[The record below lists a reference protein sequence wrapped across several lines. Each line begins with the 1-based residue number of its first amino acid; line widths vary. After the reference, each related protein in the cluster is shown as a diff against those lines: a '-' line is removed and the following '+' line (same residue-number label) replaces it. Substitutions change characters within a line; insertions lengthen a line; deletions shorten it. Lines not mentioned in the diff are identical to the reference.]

1 MNEVSIIINGVRYD
15 AVERVTQEN
24 LCYDCD
30 LYRNCKL
37 DDCCGDLIGFK
48 IFKKSTKSFITK
60 EILLENGFEAKQ
72 EPMVSLADT
81 HFIGERFFKRVQKKG
96 NKEYFFTIDLD
107 NNYSNSIDRDWN
119 LHIDNNDMQSV
130 CGCDI
135 QTTEHFNTLM
145 ELMEIDFK
153 L

>member
-1 MNEVSIIINGVRYD
+1 MSRY
-15 AVERVTQEN
+15 
-24 LCYDCD
+24 
-30 LYRNCKL
+30 
-37 DDCCGDLIGFK
+37 
-48 IFKKSTKSFITK
+48 FKKSTKSFITK

-119 LHIDNNDMQSV
+119 LRIDNNDMQSV

-145 ELMEIDFK
+145 DLMEIDFR